1 MFPTQLKT
9 LFEKMKNKYKTNYL
23 HSCHEDD
30 HRLILMSGAVS
41 TLPILPV
48 SQDKFNDLTLN

>member
-41 TLPILPV
+41 TLPYLACKSRQI
-48 SQDKFNDLTLN
+48 